1 MLDDIHKNIMNTQH
15 QLEQLNITYI
25 EMKELNSYNNLDAF
39 LKAICFGEPVQ
50 IELLKN
56 ILRKEEHLGRIKK
69 CLQEVITFFDF
80 YYPNV
85 KNNDK
90 KELAE
95 KGELEKQV
103 NAMARP
109 TTPTTF
115 TPTRT
120 PVTTPTP
127 RYSANQINIIKQALD
142 QGATIEQIQ
151 AALSRK
157 PVQDGTSKE
166 LLDKVNAIEN
176 YLQQSAYDK
185 AQTEFVNK
193 LTAFGDKFG
202 LSENDLVVFGNTALA
217 KGINIAQV
225 SDLESV
231 FRAIYPEQYAIRVQR
246 MQHTP
251 TSQIFGG
258 STMFIN
264 PTAMSEQAADNYV
277 EGFLKGAMPNQ
288 YRKK

>member
-1 MLDDIHKNIMNTQH
+1 MPDNIFSGIPSLNDDTGLQTYLNNQQLTNLGIPNTEVETSAQG
-15 QLEQLNITYI
+15 QQPVVQPTTQPGQSAQSVAQPTVQEQPTLQGAGYTVEDVNR
-25 EMKELNSYNNLDAF
+25 
-39 LKAICFGEPVQ
+39 
-50 IELLKN
+50 
-56 ILRKEEHLGRIKK
+56 ILAR
-69 CLQEVITFFDF
+69 
-80 YYPNV
+80 N
-85 KNNDK
+85 
-90 KELAE
+90 A
-95 KGELEKQV
+95 ELEKQV

-115 TPTRT
+115 TPTRAT
-120 PVTTPTP
+120 VTTPTP
-127 RYSANQINIIKQALD
+127 RYSANQINLIKQALD

-157 PVQDGTSKE
+157 PVQDGTNKE

-185 AQTEFVNK
+185 AQTEFIDK

>member
-1 MLDDIHKNIMNTQH
+1 MPDNIFSGIPSLNDDTGLQTYLNNQQLTSLGIPNTEVETPAQG
-15 QLEQLNITYI
+15 QQPV
-25 EMKELNSYNNLDAF
+25 AQ
-39 LKAICFGEPVQ
+39 PVQ
-50 IELLKN
+50 SAQPTAQPTVQEQPTLQSAGYTVEDVN
-56 ILRKEEHLGRIKK
+56 RILAR
-69 CLQEVITFFDF
+69 
-80 YYPNV
+80 N
-85 KNNDK
+85 
-90 KELAE
+90 A
-95 KGELEKQV
+95 ELEKQV
-103 NAMARP
+103 NAMVRP
-109 TTPTTF
+109 TTPNTF
-115 TPTRT
+115 TPTRPT
-120 PVTTPTP
+120 VTTPTP
-127 RYSANQINIIKQALD
+127 RYSATQINLIKQALD

-157 PVQDGTSKE
+157 PVQDGASKE

>member
-1 MLDDIHKNIMNTQH
+1 MPDNIFSGIPSLNDDTGLQTYLNNQQLTNLGITNTEVETSAQG
-15 QLEQLNITYI
+15 QQPVVQPATQPGQSAQPAVQPTVQEQPTLQGAGYTVEDVNR
-25 EMKELNSYNNLDAF
+25 
-39 LKAICFGEPVQ
+39 
-50 IELLKN
+50 
-56 ILRKEEHLGRIKK
+56 ILAR
-69 CLQEVITFFDF
+69 
-80 YYPNV
+80 N
-85 KNNDK
+85 
-90 KELAE
+90 A
-95 KGELEKQV
+95 ELEKQV

-127 RYSANQINIIKQALD
+127 RYSANQINLIKQALD

-157 PVQDGTSKE
+157 PVQDGANKE

-185 AQTEFVNK
+185 AQTEFINK

>member
-1 MLDDIHKNIMNTQH
+1 MPDNIFSGIPSLNDDTGLQTYLNNQQLTSLGIANTEVETSAQG
-15 QLEQLNITYI
+15 QQPVIQPTTQPGQSAQSVAQPTVQEQPTLQGAGYTVEDVNR
-25 EMKELNSYNNLDAF
+25 
-39 LKAICFGEPVQ
+39 
-50 IELLKN
+50 
-56 ILRKEEHLGRIKK
+56 ILAR
-69 CLQEVITFFDF
+69 
-80 YYPNV
+80 N
-85 KNNDK
+85 
-90 KELAE
+90 A
-95 KGELEKQV
+95 ELEKQV
-103 NAMARP
+103 NVMARP

-120 PVTTPTP
+120 TVTTPTP
-127 RYSANQINIIKQALD
+127 RYSANQINLIKQALD

>member
-1 MLDDIHKNIMNTQH
+1 MPDNIFSGIPSLNDDTGLQTYLNNQQLTSLGIPNTEVETSAQG
-15 QLEQLNITYI
+15 QQPVAQPGQSAQPAAQPTVQEQPTLQSAGYTVEDVNR
-25 EMKELNSYNNLDAF
+25 
-39 LKAICFGEPVQ
+39 
-50 IELLKN
+50 
-56 ILRKEEHLGRIKK
+56 ILAR
-69 CLQEVITFFDF
+69 
-80 YYPNV
+80 N
-85 KNNDK
+85 
-90 KELAE
+90 A
-95 KGELEKQV
+95 ELEKQV
-103 NAMARP
+103 NAMVRP

-120 PVTTPTP
+120 PVTAPTP
-127 RYSANQINIIKQALD
+127 RYSANQINLIKQALD

-157 PVQDGTSKE
+157 PVQDGASKE

>member
-1 MLDDIHKNIMNTQH
+1 MPDNIFSGIPSLNDDTGLQTYLNNQQLTNLGISNTEVETSAQG
-15 QLEQLNITYI
+15 QQPVVQPTTQPSQSAQSVTQPTVQEQPTLQGAGYTVEDVNR
-25 EMKELNSYNNLDAF
+25 
-39 LKAICFGEPVQ
+39 
-50 IELLKN
+50 
-56 ILRKEEHLGRIKK
+56 ILAR
-69 CLQEVITFFDF
+69 
-80 YYPNV
+80 N
-85 KNNDK
+85 
-90 KELAE
+90 A
-95 KGELEKQV
+95 ELEKQV

-115 TPTRT
+115 TSTRT

-127 RYSANQINIIKQALD
+127 RYSANQINLIKQALD

>member
-1 MLDDIHKNIMNTQH
+1 MPDNIFSGIPSLNDDTGLQTYLNNQQLTSLGIPNTEVETPAQG
-15 QLEQLNITYI
+15 QQPVAQPT
-25 EMKELNSYNNLDAF
+25 AQ
-39 LKAICFGEPVQ
+39 PVQ
-50 IELLKN
+50 SAQPAVQEQPTLQSAGYTVEDVN
-56 ILRKEEHLGRIKK
+56 RILAR
-69 CLQEVITFFDF
+69 
-80 YYPNV
+80 N
-85 KNNDK
+85 
-90 KELAE
+90 A
-95 KGELEKQV
+95 ELEKQV
-103 NAMARP
+103 NAMVRP

-120 PVTTPTP
+120 TVNTPTP
-127 RYSANQINIIKQALD
+127 RYSANQINLIKQALD

-157 PVQDGTSKE
+157 PVQDGASKE

>member
-1 MLDDIHKNIMNTQH
+1 MPDNIFSGIPSLNDDTGLQTYLNNQQLTSLGIANTEVETSAQG
-15 QLEQLNITYI
+15 QQPVVQPTTQPGQSAQSVAQPTVQEQPTLQGAGYTVEDVNR
-25 EMKELNSYNNLDAF
+25 
-39 LKAICFGEPVQ
+39 
-50 IELLKN
+50 
-56 ILRKEEHLGRIKK
+56 ILAR
-69 CLQEVITFFDF
+69 
-80 YYPNV
+80 N
-85 KNNDK
+85 
-90 KELAE
+90 A
-95 KGELEKQV
+95 ELEKQV

-120 PVTTPTP
+120 TVTTPTP
-127 RYSANQINIIKQALD
+127 RYSANQINLIKQALD

-157 PVQDGTSKE
+157 PAQDGTSKE

>member
-1 MLDDIHKNIMNTQH
+1 
-15 QLEQLNITYI
+15 
-25 EMKELNSYNNLDAF
+25 
-39 LKAICFGEPVQ
+39 
-50 IELLKN
+50 
-56 ILRKEEHLGRIKK
+56 
-69 CLQEVITFFDF
+69 
-80 YYPNV
+80 
-85 KNNDK
+85 
-90 KELAE
+90 
-95 KGELEKQV
+95 
-103 NAMARP
+103 MARP

-120 PVTTPTP
+120 TVTTPTP
-127 RYSANQINIIKQALD
+127 RYSANQINLIKQALD

>member
-1 MLDDIHKNIMNTQH
+1 MPDNIFSGIPSLNDDTGLQTYLNNQQLTSLGIANTEVETSAQG
-15 QLEQLNITYI
+15 QQPVVQPTTQPGQSAQSVAQPTVQEQPTLQGAGYTVEDVNR
-25 EMKELNSYNNLDAF
+25 
-39 LKAICFGEPVQ
+39 
-50 IELLKN
+50 
-56 ILRKEEHLGRIKK
+56 ILAR
-69 CLQEVITFFDF
+69 
-80 YYPNV
+80 N
-85 KNNDK
+85 
-90 KELAE
+90 A
-95 KGELEKQV
+95 ELEKQV

-120 PVTTPTP
+120 TVTTPTP
-127 RYSANQINIIKQALD
+127 RYSANQINLIKQALD

>member
-1 MLDDIHKNIMNTQH
+1 MPDNIFSGIPSLNDDTGLQTYLNNQQLTNLGIANTEVETSAQG
-15 QLEQLNITYI
+15 QQPVVQSTTQPGQPAQPAQSTVQEQPTLQGAGYTVEDVNR
-25 EMKELNSYNNLDAF
+25 
-39 LKAICFGEPVQ
+39 
-50 IELLKN
+50 
-56 ILRKEEHLGRIKK
+56 ILAR
-69 CLQEVITFFDF
+69 
-80 YYPNV
+80 N
-85 KNNDK
+85 
-90 KELAE
+90 A
-95 KGELEKQV
+95 ELEKQV

-109 TTPTTF
+109 TTSTTF

-127 RYSANQINIIKQALD
+127 RYSANQINLIKQALD

>member
-1 MLDDIHKNIMNTQH
+1 MPDNIFSGIPSLNDDTGLQTYLNNQQLTSLGIANTEVETSAQG
-15 QLEQLNITYI
+15 QQPVVQSTTQPGQPAQSVAQPTVQEQPTLQGAGYTVEDVNR
-25 EMKELNSYNNLDAF
+25 
-39 LKAICFGEPVQ
+39 
-50 IELLKN
+50 
-56 ILRKEEHLGRIKK
+56 ILAR
-69 CLQEVITFFDF
+69 
-80 YYPNV
+80 N
-85 KNNDK
+85 
-90 KELAE
+90 A
-95 KGELEKQV
+95 ELEKQV

-127 RYSANQINIIKQALD
+127 RYSANQINLIKQALD

>member
-1 MLDDIHKNIMNTQH
+1 MPDNIFSGIPSLNDDTGLQTYLNNQQLTSLGIPNTEVETPAQG
-15 QLEQLNITYI
+15 QQPG
-25 EMKELNSYNNLDAF
+25 AQ
-39 LKAICFGEPVQ
+39 PVQ
-50 IELLKN
+50 SAQPAAQPTVPEQPTLQSAGYTVEDVNK
-56 ILRKEEHLGRIKK
+56 ILAR
-69 CLQEVITFFDF
+69 
-80 YYPNV
+80 N
-85 KNNDK
+85 
-90 KELAE
+90 A
-95 KGELEKQV
+95 ELEKQV
-103 NAMARP
+103 NAMVRP

-115 TPTRT
+115 TPTRPT
-120 PVTTPTP
+120 VTTPTP
-127 RYSANQINIIKQALD
+127 RYSANQINLIKQALD

-157 PVQDGTSKE
+157 PVQDGASKE

>member
-1 MLDDIHKNIMNTQH
+1 MPDNIFSGIPSLNDDTGLQTYLNNQQLTNLGIPNTEVETSAQG
-15 QLEQLNITYI
+15 QQSVVQPTTQPGQSAQPAVQPTVQEQPTLQGAGYTVEDVNR
-25 EMKELNSYNNLDAF
+25 
-39 LKAICFGEPVQ
+39 
-50 IELLKN
+50 
-56 ILRKEEHLGRIKK
+56 ILAR
-69 CLQEVITFFDF
+69 
-80 YYPNV
+80 N
-85 KNNDK
+85 
-90 KELAE
+90 A
-95 KGELEKQV
+95 ELEKQV

-127 RYSANQINIIKQALD
+127 RYSANQINLIKQALD

-151 AALSRK
+151 AALSRNT
-157 PVQDGTSKE
+157 VQNGANKE

-185 AQTEFVNK
+185 AQTEFINK
-193 LTAFGDKFG
+193 LTDFGDKFG

>member
-1 MLDDIHKNIMNTQH
+1 MPDNIFSGIPSLNDDTGLQTYLNNQQLTSLGIANTEVETSAQG
-15 QLEQLNITYI
+15 QQPVVQPTTQPGQPAQSVAQSTVQEQPTLQGAGYTVEDVNR
-25 EMKELNSYNNLDAF
+25 
-39 LKAICFGEPVQ
+39 
-50 IELLKN
+50 
-56 ILRKEEHLGRIKK
+56 ILAR
-69 CLQEVITFFDF
+69 
-80 YYPNV
+80 N
-85 KNNDK
+85 
-90 KELAE
+90 A
-95 KGELEKQV
+95 ELEKQV

-127 RYSANQINIIKQALD
+127 RYSANQINLIKQALD
-142 QGATIEQIQ
+142 QGASIEQIQ

>member
-1 MLDDIHKNIMNTQH
+1 MPDNIFSGIPSLNDDTGLQTYLNNQQLTSLGIANTEVETSAQG
-15 QLEQLNITYI
+15 QQPVVQPTTQPGQSAQSVAQPTVQEQPTLQGAGYTVEDVNR
-25 EMKELNSYNNLDAF
+25 
-39 LKAICFGEPVQ
+39 
-50 IELLKN
+50 
-56 ILRKEEHLGRIKK
+56 ILAR
-69 CLQEVITFFDF
+69 
-80 YYPNV
+80 N
-85 KNNDK
+85 
-90 KELAE
+90 A
-95 KGELEKQV
+95 ELEKQV

-127 RYSANQINIIKQALD
+127 RYSANQINLIKQALD

>member
-1 MLDDIHKNIMNTQH
+1 MSKPKILTILDEAATLSNIKTATLSASSWSGDSAPYTYTLAVNGVTATSNQE
-15 QLEQLNITYI
+15 LLPALNIT
-25 EMKELNSYNNLDAF
+25 
-39 LKAICFGEPVQ
+39 
-50 IELLKN
+50 
-56 ILRKEEHLGRIKK
+56 EEQL
-69 CLQEVITFFDF
+69 T
-80 YYPNV
+80 
-85 KNNDK
+85 
-90 KELAE
+90 
-95 KGELEKQV
+95 
-103 NAMARP
+103 
-109 TTPTTF
+109 
-115 TPTRT
+115 
-120 PVTTPTP
+120 
-127 RYSANQINIIKQALD
+127 AL
-142 QGATIEQIQ
+142 Q
-151 AALSRK
+151 AANI
-157 PVQDGTSKE
+157 QDGGQAANSIT
-166 LLDKVNAIEN
+166 
-176 YLQQSAYDK
+176 
-185 AQTEFVNK
+185 

>member
-1 MLDDIHKNIMNTQH
+1 MPDNIFSGIPSLNDDTGLQTYLNNQQLTSLGIANTEVETSAQG
-15 QLEQLNITYI
+15 QQPVVQPTTQPGQSTQSVAQPTVQEQPTLQGAGYTVEDVNR
-25 EMKELNSYNNLDAF
+25 
-39 LKAICFGEPVQ
+39 
-50 IELLKN
+50 
-56 ILRKEEHLGRIKK
+56 ILAR
-69 CLQEVITFFDF
+69 
-80 YYPNV
+80 N
-85 KNNDK
+85 
-90 KELAE
+90 A
-95 KGELEKQV
+95 ELEKQV

-127 RYSANQINIIKQALD
+127 RYSANQINLIKQALD

>member
-1 MLDDIHKNIMNTQH
+1 MPDNIFSGIPSLNDDTGLQTYLNNQQLTNLGISNTEVETSAQG
-15 QLEQLNITYI
+15 QQPVVQPITQPGQSAQPAVQPTVQEQPTLQGAGYTVEDVNR
-25 EMKELNSYNNLDAF
+25 
-39 LKAICFGEPVQ
+39 
-50 IELLKN
+50 
-56 ILRKEEHLGRIKK
+56 ILAR
-69 CLQEVITFFDF
+69 
-80 YYPNV
+80 N
-85 KNNDK
+85 
-90 KELAE
+90 A
-95 KGELEKQV
+95 ELEKQV

-115 TPTRT
+115 TPTRAT
-120 PVTTPTP
+120 VTTPTP
-127 RYSANQINIIKQALD
+127 RYSANQINLIKQALD

-157 PVQDGTSKE
+157 PVQDGANKE

>member
-1 MLDDIHKNIMNTQH
+1 MPDNIFSGIPSLNDDTGLQTYLNNQQLTSLGIPNTEVETPAQG
-15 QLEQLNITYI
+15 QQPG
-25 EMKELNSYNNLDAF
+25 AQ
-39 LKAICFGEPVQ
+39 PVQ
-50 IELLKN
+50 SAQPAAQPTVQEQPTLQSAGYTVEDVNK
-56 ILRKEEHLGRIKK
+56 ILAR
-69 CLQEVITFFDF
+69 
-80 YYPNV
+80 N
-85 KNNDK
+85 
-90 KELAE
+90 A
-95 KGELEKQV
+95 ELEKQV
-103 NAMARP
+103 NAMTRP
-109 TTPTTF
+109 ITPTAF
-115 TPTRT
+115 TPVRT
-120 PVTTPTP
+120 TVTTPTP
-127 RYSANQINIIKQALD
+127 RYSVNQINLIKQALD

-157 PVQDGTSKE
+157 PVQDGASKE

>member
-1 MLDDIHKNIMNTQH
+1 MPDNIFSGIPSLNDDTGLQTYLNNQQLTNLGISNTEVETSAQG
-15 QLEQLNITYI
+15 QQPVVQPTTQPGQSAQPVAQPTVQEQPTLQGAGYTVEDVNR
-25 EMKELNSYNNLDAF
+25 
-39 LKAICFGEPVQ
+39 
-50 IELLKN
+50 
-56 ILRKEEHLGRIKK
+56 ILAR
-69 CLQEVITFFDF
+69 
-80 YYPNV
+80 N
-85 KNNDK
+85 
-90 KELAE
+90 A
-95 KGELEKQV
+95 ELEKQV

-120 PVTTPTP
+120 TVTTPTP
-127 RYSANQINIIKQALD
+127 RYSANQINLIKQALD

-157 PVQDGTSKE
+157 PAQDGTSKE

>member
-1 MLDDIHKNIMNTQH
+1 MPDNIFSGIPSLNDDTGLQTYLNNQQLTSLGIANTEVETSAQG
-15 QLEQLNITYI
+15 QQPVVQPTTQPGQSAQSVAQPTVQEQPTLQGAGYTVEDVNR
-25 EMKELNSYNNLDAF
+25 
-39 LKAICFGEPVQ
+39 
-50 IELLKN
+50 
-56 ILRKEEHLGRIKK
+56 ILAR
-69 CLQEVITFFDF
+69 
-80 YYPNV
+80 N
-85 KNNDK
+85 
-90 KELAE
+90 A
-95 KGELEKQV
+95 ELEKQV
-103 NAMARP
+103 NTMARP

-127 RYSANQINIIKQALD
+127 RYSANQINLIKQALD

>member
-1 MLDDIHKNIMNTQH
+1 MPDNIFSGIPSLNDDTGLQTYLNNQQLTSLGIANTEVETSAQG
-15 QLEQLNITYI
+15 QQPVVQPTTQPGQSAQSVAQPTVQEQPTLQGAGYTVEDVNR
-25 EMKELNSYNNLDAF
+25 
-39 LKAICFGEPVQ
+39 
-50 IELLKN
+50 
-56 ILRKEEHLGRIKK
+56 ILAR
-69 CLQEVITFFDF
+69 
-80 YYPNV
+80 N
-85 KNNDK
+85 
-90 KELAE
+90 A
-95 KGELEKQV
+95 ELEKQV

-127 RYSANQINIIKQALD
+127 RYSANQINLIKQALD
-142 QGATIEQIQ
+142 QGASIEQIQ

>member
-1 MLDDIHKNIMNTQH
+1 MPDNIFSGIPSLSDDTGLQTYLNNQQLTSLGIPNTEDETPAQG
-15 QLEQLNITYI
+15 QQPITQPGQSAQPTAQPTVQEQPTLQNAGYTV
-25 EMKELNSYNNLDAF
+25 EDVNR
-39 LKAICFGEPVQ
+39 
-50 IELLKN
+50 
-56 ILRKEEHLGRIKK
+56 ILAR
-69 CLQEVITFFDF
+69 
-80 YYPNV
+80 N
-85 KNNDK
+85 
-90 KELAE
+90 A
-95 KGELEKQV
+95 ELEKQV
-103 NAMARP
+103 NAMVRP
-109 TTPTTF
+109 TTPATF
-115 TPTRT
+115 TPART
-120 PVTTPTP
+120 TVTTPTP
-127 RYSANQINIIKQALD
+127 RYSANQINLIKQALD

-157 PVQDGTSKE
+157 PVQDGANKE

>member
-1 MLDDIHKNIMNTQH
+1 MPDNIFSGIPSLNDDDGLQTYLNNQQLTSLGIPNTEAETPAQS
-15 QLEQLNITYI
+15 QQPITQ
-25 EMKELNSYNNLDAF
+25 
-39 LKAICFGEPVQ
+39 PVQ
-50 IELLKN
+50 SAQPAAQPTVQEQPTLQN
-56 ILRKEEHLGRIKK
+56 AGYTVEDVNRILAR
-69 CLQEVITFFDF
+69 
-80 YYPNV
+80 N
-85 KNNDK
+85 
-90 KELAE
+90 A
-95 KGELEKQV
+95 ELEKQV
-103 NAMARP
+103 NAMVRP
-109 TTPTTF
+109 TTPATF
-115 TPTRT
+115 TPART
-120 PVTTPTP
+120 TVTTPTP
-127 RYSANQINIIKQALD
+127 RYSANQINLIKQALD

-157 PVQDGTSKE
+157 PVQDGANKE

>member
-1 MLDDIHKNIMNTQH
+1 MPDNIFSGIPSLNDDTGLQTYLNNQQLTNLGIPNTEVETSAQG
-15 QLEQLNITYI
+15 QQPVVQPTTQPGQSAQSVAQPTVQEQPTLQGAGYTVEDVNR
-25 EMKELNSYNNLDAF
+25 
-39 LKAICFGEPVQ
+39 
-50 IELLKN
+50 
-56 ILRKEEHLGRIKK
+56 ILAR
-69 CLQEVITFFDF
+69 
-80 YYPNV
+80 N
-85 KNNDK
+85 
-90 KELAE
+90 A
-95 KGELEKQV
+95 ELEKQV

-109 TTPTTF
+109 TMPTTV
-115 TPTRT
+115 TPTRAT
-120 PVTTPTP
+120 VTTPTP
-127 RYSANQINIIKQALD
+127 RYSANQINLIKQALD

-157 PVQDGTSKE
+157 PAQDGTSKE

>member
-1 MLDDIHKNIMNTQH
+1 MPDNIFSGIPSLNDDTGLQTYLNNQQLTSLGIANTEVETSAQG
-15 QLEQLNITYI
+15 QQPVVQPTTQPGQSAQSVAQPTVQEQPTLQGAGYTVEDVNR
-25 EMKELNSYNNLDAF
+25 
-39 LKAICFGEPVQ
+39 
-50 IELLKN
+50 
-56 ILRKEEHLGRIKK
+56 ILAR
-69 CLQEVITFFDF
+69 
-80 YYPNV
+80 N
-85 KNNDK
+85 
-90 KELAE
+90 A
-95 KGELEKQV
+95 ELEKQV

-127 RYSANQINIIKQALD
+127 RYSANQINLIKQALD

-157 PVQDGTSKE
+157 SVQDGTSKE

>member
-1 MLDDIHKNIMNTQH
+1 MPDNIFSGIPSLNDDTGLQTYLNNQQLTNLGIANTEVETSAQG
-15 QLEQLNITYI
+15 QQPVVQSTTQPGQPAQPAQPTVQEQPTLQGAGYTVEDVNR
-25 EMKELNSYNNLDAF
+25 
-39 LKAICFGEPVQ
+39 
-50 IELLKN
+50 
-56 ILRKEEHLGRIKK
+56 ILAR
-69 CLQEVITFFDF
+69 
-80 YYPNV
+80 N
-85 KNNDK
+85 
-90 KELAE
+90 A
-95 KGELEKQV
+95 ELEKQV

-109 TTPTTF
+109 TTSTTF

-127 RYSANQINIIKQALD
+127 RYSANQINLIKQALD

-185 AQTEFVNK
+185 AQTEFIDK

>member
-1 MLDDIHKNIMNTQH
+1 MPDNIFSGIPSLNDDTGLQTYLNNQQLTSLGIPNTEVETPAQG
-15 QLEQLNITYI
+15 QQPV
-25 EMKELNSYNNLDAF
+25 AQ
-39 LKAICFGEPVQ
+39 PVQ
-50 IELLKN
+50 SAQPAAQPTVQEQPTLQSAGYSVEDVN
-56 ILRKEEHLGRIKK
+56 RILAR
-69 CLQEVITFFDF
+69 
-80 YYPNV
+80 N
-85 KNNDK
+85 
-90 KELAE
+90 A
-95 KGELEKQV
+95 ELEKQV
-103 NAMARP
+103 NAMVRP
-109 TTPTTF
+109 TTPATF

-120 PVTTPTP
+120 TVTTPTP
-127 RYSANQINIIKQALD
+127 RYSANQINLIKQALD

-157 PVQDGTSKE
+157 TVQDGASKE

>member
-1 MLDDIHKNIMNTQH
+1 MPDNIFSGIPSLNDDTGLQTYLNNQQLTSLGIANTEVETSAQG
-15 QLEQLNITYI
+15 QQPVVQPTTQPGQSAQPAAQPTVQEQPTLQGAGYTVEDVNR
-25 EMKELNSYNNLDAF
+25 
-39 LKAICFGEPVQ
+39 
-50 IELLKN
+50 
-56 ILRKEEHLGRIKK
+56 ILAR
-69 CLQEVITFFDF
+69 
-80 YYPNV
+80 N
-85 KNNDK
+85 
-90 KELAE
+90 A
-95 KGELEKQV
+95 ELEKQV

-127 RYSANQINIIKQALD
+127 RYSANQINLIKQALD

>member
-1 MLDDIHKNIMNTQH
+1 MPDNIFSGIPSLNDDTGLQTYLNNQQLTSLGIANTEVETSAQG
-15 QLEQLNITYI
+15 QQPVVQQTTQPGQSAQSVAQPTVQEQPTLQGAGYTVEDVNR
-25 EMKELNSYNNLDAF
+25 
-39 LKAICFGEPVQ
+39 
-50 IELLKN
+50 
-56 ILRKEEHLGRIKK
+56 ILAR
-69 CLQEVITFFDF
+69 
-80 YYPNV
+80 N
-85 KNNDK
+85 
-90 KELAE
+90 A
-95 KGELEKQV
+95 ELEKQV

-127 RYSANQINIIKQALD
+127 RYSANQINLIKQALD

-202 LSENDLVVFGNTALA
+202 VSENDLVVFGNTALA

>member
-1 MLDDIHKNIMNTQH
+1 MPDNIFSGIPSLNDDTGLQTYLNNQQLTSLGIANTEVETSAQG
-15 QLEQLNITYI
+15 QQPVVQPTTQPGQSAQPVVQPTVQEQPTLQGAGYTVEDVNR
-25 EMKELNSYNNLDAF
+25 
-39 LKAICFGEPVQ
+39 
-50 IELLKN
+50 
-56 ILRKEEHLGRIKK
+56 ILAR
-69 CLQEVITFFDF
+69 
-80 YYPNV
+80 N
-85 KNNDK
+85 
-90 KELAE
+90 A
-95 KGELEKQV
+95 ELEKQV
-103 NAMARP
+103 NAMTRP

-120 PVTTPTP
+120 TVTTPTP
-127 RYSANQINIIKQALD
+127 RYSANQINLIKQALD

>member
-1 MLDDIHKNIMNTQH
+1 MPDNIFSGIPSLNDDTGLQTYLNNQQLTNLGIANTEVETSAQG
-15 QLEQLNITYI
+15 QQPVVQSTTQPGQPAQPAQPTVQEQPTLQGAGYTVEDVNR
-25 EMKELNSYNNLDAF
+25 
-39 LKAICFGEPVQ
+39 
-50 IELLKN
+50 
-56 ILRKEEHLGRIKK
+56 ILAR
-69 CLQEVITFFDF
+69 
-80 YYPNV
+80 N
-85 KNNDK
+85 
-90 KELAE
+90 A
-95 KGELEKQV
+95 ELEKQV

-109 TTPTTF
+109 TTSTTF

-127 RYSANQINIIKQALD
+127 RYSANQINLIKQALD

>member
-1 MLDDIHKNIMNTQH
+1 M
-15 QLEQLNITYI
+15 
-25 EMKELNSYNNLDAF
+25 
-39 LKAICFGEPVQ
+39 
-50 IELLKN
+50 
-56 ILRKEEHLGRIKK
+56 
-69 CLQEVITFFDF
+69 
-80 YYPNV
+80 
-85 KNNDK
+85 
-90 KELAE
+90 
-95 KGELEKQV
+95 
-103 NAMARP
+103 
-109 TTPTTF
+109 
-115 TPTRT
+115 
-120 PVTTPTP
+120 
-127 RYSANQINIIKQALD
+127 
-142 QGATIEQIQ
+142 
-151 AALSRK
+151 
-157 PVQDGTSKE
+157 
-166 LLDKVNAIEN
+166 LDKVNAIEN

-258 STMFIN
+258 STMFVN

>member
-1 MLDDIHKNIMNTQH
+1 MPDNIFSGIPSLSDDTGLQTYLNNQQLTDLGIPNTEVETPAQS
-15 QLEQLNITYI
+15 QQPGTQPTAQPAEQPT
-25 EMKELNSYNNLDAF
+25 
-39 LKAICFGEPVQ
+39 VQ
-50 IELLKN
+50 EQPTLQSAGYSVEDIN
-56 ILRKEEHLGRIKK
+56 RILAR
-69 CLQEVITFFDF
+69 
-80 YYPNV
+80 N
-85 KNNDK
+85 
-90 KELAE
+90 A
-95 KGELEKQV
+95 ELEKQV
-103 NAMARP
+103 NAMVRH
-109 TTPTTF
+109 TTPTPF
-115 TPTRT
+115 TLTRT
-120 PVTTPTP
+120 NVTTPTP
-127 RYSANQINIIKQALD
+127 RYSANQINLIKQALD

-157 PVQDGTSKE
+157 PVQDSASKE

>member
-1 MLDDIHKNIMNTQH
+1 MPDNIFSGIPSLNDDTGLQTYLNNQQLTSLGIPNTEVETPAQG
-15 QLEQLNITYI
+15 QQPG
-25 EMKELNSYNNLDAF
+25 AQ
-39 LKAICFGEPVQ
+39 PVQ
-50 IELLKN
+50 SAQPAAQPTVQEQPTLQSAGYTVEDVN
-56 ILRKEEHLGRIKK
+56 RILAR
-69 CLQEVITFFDF
+69 
-80 YYPNV
+80 N
-85 KNNDK
+85 
-90 KELAE
+90 A
-95 KGELEKQV
+95 ELEKQV
-103 NAMARP
+103 NAMVRP

-115 TPTRT
+115 TPTRPT
-120 PVTTPTP
+120 VTTPTP
-127 RYSANQINIIKQALD
+127 RYSANQINLIKQALD

-157 PVQDGTSKE
+157 PVQDGANKE

-258 STMFIN
+258 STMFVN